1 MIDIDTSTAAVAKI
15 SDDLMM
21 TARVGTDNVRH
32 AQLMD
37 DASNVINALQA
48 RAETAEAKL
57 AKAVDALR
65 VMRAIVLDTMKA
77 LMFKGRD
84 ELILAD
90 KIHKAD
96 DAARTVLAELENN

>member
-1 MIDIDTSTAAVAKI
+1 
-15 SDDLMM
+15 
-21 TARVGTDNVRH
+21 
-32 AQLMD
+32 
-37 DASNVINALQA
+37 
-48 RAETAEAKL
+48 
-57 AKAVDALR
+57 
-65 VMRAIVLDTMKA
+65 MRAIVLDTMKA